1 MEHNDNIEGE
11 PTTAPRRGAPE
22 RSDVVDSP
30 PDGDAENKRAPDSTD
45 ARQEESGEVDIT
57 PSAEAPP
64 EEPTPAAALPVRWW
78 ELAAYVALL
87 LAAAASR
94 LWDLG
99 SRAVHHDESLHAYY
113 SWILSNGSGYTHDP
127 MMHGPFQFEATA
139 AVFLVLGDSDY
150 TSRLVYAVTGI
161 ALVAMPFLLRR
172 RMGRL
177 GALFASA
184 MLAASPV
191 MLYFSRFSRNDILMA
206 VWTLGLV
213 ACAWR
218 YIDEGKNRYLY
229 AAAALLALAFATKET
244 AYIVVAI
251 FGLFLVA
258 RLVLPGLAHTEVP
271 TADGRTSTPRAL
283 LTLARGTWRAIG
295 RSRGALGAREGTLLV
310 LLATLTLP
318 QWAAA
323 AGLLQGTRL
332 LRDSG
337 LVLASPVGSPA
348 IGAPTGGGL
357 VIAALLVA
365 ALLGVSAYVGV
376 RWRWPV
382 WWRCAAIFYLIWT
395 LLYSTFLTNP
405 GGLLT
410 GVWRSLG
417 YWIVQQDVARGNQPW
432 HYYFVITSLYEFL
445 PLLLALVAGAY
456 FFIRLF
462 MALFGCAKYDIRREA
477 FTWFLL
483 LWSVATFGAYTVAA
497 EKMPWLLVNVTLPLI
512 FVAGKFLGDVVE
524 AVNWGWLVRSGAV
537 SLAVGVPL
545 ALWLLWQLAFFGVG
559 EGSASGPVALALI
572 VAGLFA
578 LAGVGV
584 FFARRYGWRASA
596 TFALLPLVAV
606 LLVLTV
612 RTGARATY
620 DNGDV
625 PVEMLVYTQT
635 SPDVPRLL
643 GELERAGTGQTIA
656 IDTTS
661 GFSWPWGVVP
671 ARPREGELRRVRAGT
686 GGRTG
691 QAARRGGAPQQQDT
705 RQRHPRVRRL
715 PGGAARPP
723 SLVVPRDDLPRTD
736 ARQDHRL
743 ARGPGG
749 VAQGDGLLYAQGRRA
764 RPIGQRGLLRVR
776 GARSAHRV
784 QSGAV
789 VSPC

>member
-1 MEHNDNIEGE
+1 MEHVNNIDGE
-11 PTTAPRRGAPE
+11 PNTAPRREASEQG
-22 RSDVVDSP
+22 DLVDSP
-30 PDGDAENKRAPDSTD
+30 PDGDAENERAPDSTD
-45 ARQEESGEVDIT
+45 ARQEESGEIDIT

-64 EEPTPAAALPVRWW
+64 EEPAPAAALPVRWW
-78 ELAAYVALL
+78 ELAAYAALL
-87 LAAAASR
+87 LAAAVSR

-150 TSRLVYAVTGI
+150 TSRLVYAVAGI

-184 MLAASPV
+184 MLAASPA

-244 AYIVVAI
+244 AFIISAV
-251 FGLFLVA
+251 FGTFLLA
-258 RLVLPGLAHTEVP
+258 RLVLPGLAHMEVP
-271 TADGRTSTPRAL
+271 TADGRTPMPRAL
-283 LTLARGTWRAIG
+283 WTLARGIWRAIG
-295 RSRGALGAREGTLLV
+295 RSRNVLDTREGTLLV

-318 QWAAA
+318 QWAAT

-332 LRDSG
+332 LQGSG

-365 ALLGVSAYVGV
+365 ALLGVSVYAGV

-382 WWRCAAIFYLIWT
+382 WWRCAAIFYLLWT

-456 FFIRLF
+456 FFIRLV
-462 MALFGCAKYDIRREA
+462 MALFGGAKYDIRREA

-512 FVAGKFLGDVVE
+512 FVAGKFMGEVVE
-524 AVNWGWLVRSGAV
+524 AINWRWLVRSGAV
-537 SLAVGVPL
+537 SLAFGVPL

-572 VAGLFA
+572 VTGLFA
-578 LAGVGV
+578 LAGAGV

-661 GFSWPWGVVP
+661 GFSWPWVWYLRDRERVNFVEFEPEQVDGPDRPPVVVVHRNNRTHVNDTLESADYREAQRVRHRWWFP
-671 ARPREGELRRVRAGT
+671 ETTYRGLTPGKIIGSLADREAWRRAMDYFMHREGVRDQLGSEDSYLYV
-686 GGRTG
+686 
-691 QAARRGGAPQQQDT
+691 AR
-705 RQRHPRVRRL
+705 
-715 PGGAARPP
+715 
-723 SLVVPRDDLPRTD
+723 DLPIE
-736 ARQDHRL
+736 
-743 ARGPGG
+743 
-749 VAQGDGLLYAQGRRA
+749 YRA
-764 RPIGQRGLLRVR
+764 EQ
-776 GARSAHRV
+776 
-784 QSGAV
+784 
-789 VSPC
+789 

>member
-1 MEHNDNIEGE
+1 MEHVNNIDGE
-11 PTTAPRRGAPE
+11 PNTAPRREASEQG
-22 RSDVVDSP
+22 DLVDSP
-30 PDGDAENKRAPDSTD
+30 PDGDAENERAPKSND
-45 ARQEESGEVDIT
+45 ARQKESGEIDIT

-64 EEPTPAAALPVRWW
+64 EEPVPAAALPVRWW
-78 ELAAYVALL
+78 ELAAYAALL
-87 LAAAASR
+87 LAAAVSR

-150 TSRLVYAVTGI
+150 TSRLVYAVAGI

-184 MLAASPV
+184 MLAASPA

-251 FGLFLVA
+251 FGLFLVV
-258 RLVLPGLAHTEVP
+258 RLVLPSLAPMELP

-283 LTLARGTWRAIG
+283 RTLARGVWRAIWQ
-295 RSRGALGAREGTLLV
+295 SRASLATREGTLLM

-318 QWAAA
+318 QWAAT

-365 ALLGVSAYVGV
+365 ALLGVSVYAGV

-524 AVNWGWLVRSGAV
+524 AINWGWLVRSGAV

-572 VAGLFA
+572 VSGAIRAGGSGRILRQA
-578 LAGVGV
+578 VRMAGVGDV
-584 FFARRYGWRASA
+584 RAAAPGRGAAGADGAHGRAGDLRQRRRAGGNAGVHTNVPRRAPAARRA
-596 TFALLPLVAV
+596 
-606 LLVLTV
+606 
-612 RTGARATY
+612 GARRHR
-620 DNGDV
+620 
-625 PVEMLVYTQT
+625 
-635 SPDVPRLL
+635 PDHRHRHHQRVQL
-643 GELERAGTGQTIA
+643 AV
-656 IDTTS
+656 
-661 GFSWPWGVVP
+661 GVVP
-671 ARPREGELRRVRAGT
+671 ERPREGELRRVRAGT
-686 GGRTG
+686 GGRAG

-743 ARGPGG
+743 ARGQGG

-764 RPIGQRGLLRVR
+764 RPIGQRGLLFVR
-776 GARSAHRV
+776 GPRSAHRV

-789 VSPC
+789 ANPC